1 MGLKEKLNQ
10 LGFKEIYS
18 RGQFVKRDLDLYIYV
33 KYNKIIAIQLGKIW
47 DLYNFGNYT
56 EYLSKVNF
64 ILNQIESLLYSKG
77 E

>member
-10 LGFKEIYS
+10 LGFKEIYKH
-18 RGQFVKRDLDLYIYV
+18 GQFFNRDLDLYIYV
-33 KYNKIIAIQLGKIW
+33 RYNKIVAIQIAKIW
-47 DLYNFGNYT
+47 DLCHYNNYG
-56 EYLSKVNF
+56 EYMSKVYF